1 MTLIRIGLKMNNPCL
16 VSDPVSVI
24 RSEYYDHRITHGLV
38 HATKD
43 WMVDHCLR
51 SPRKL
56 VQVIQDLKSE
66 IPGFDLRLKF
76 VNPRIGAVFLEWW
89 CG

>member
-1 MTLIRIGLKMNNPCL
+1 MNNPCL
-16 VSDPVSVI
+16 VSDPASVI
-24 RSEYYDHRITHGLV
+24 RSEYYDHNIRHGLV

-56 VQVIQDLKSE
+56 MQVIQDLKSE
-66 IPGFDLRLKF
+66 ISGFDLRLKLTKS
-76 VNPRIGAVFLEWW
+76 AVFLEWW
-89 CG
+89 AP